1 MVSGYIGDLE
11 AKEVLKLSSGIE
23 PELEEVWARHPEF
36 TMRLTGLASVGATR
50 STGIIS
56 QLSLSMLSA
65 VVVVIVVIGMA
76 FRSFLSAGLSIIPNL
91 FALFATGTW
100 LTLVHGGLD
109 YATIVGLT
117 VAFGLAVDDTIH
129 VLNRFEL
136 EKQQSNITSAAI
148 DRTMRV
154 IGAVLIL
161 TTVVLLA
168 GLSVTQLSAV
178 PPTRQFGLIC
188 LSTLIFALLADL
200 VVLPALIL
208 VSSRWQGR
216 ALLPNDT
223 DPGMPVVAR
232 HGDEQPGRL
241 K

>member
-1 MVSGYIGDLE
+1 M
-11 AKEVLKLSSGIE
+11 
-23 PELEEVWARHPEF
+23 
-36 TMRLTGLASVGATR
+36 TLTGLASVGATR
-50 STGIIS
+50 STSIIN
-56 QLSLSMLSA
+56 QLSLSMLGA
-65 VVVVIVVIGMA
+65 VVVVIAVIGFA
-76 FRSFLSAGLSIIPNL
+76 FRSVFFAGLSIIPNL

-100 LTLVHGGLD
+100 LTFVHGGLD

-136 EKQQSNITSAAI
+136 EKQQSNIPSVAI

-154 IGAVLIL
+154 IGTVLIL

-188 LSTLIFALLADL
+188 LLTLIFALLADL
-200 VVLPALIL
+200 VILPALIL

-216 ALLPNDT
+216 SLLPGDSEAS
-223 DPGMPVVAR
+223 MAVAAR
-232 HGDEQPGRL
+232 HGDSQQSGRHE
-241 K
+241 